1 MSYNYICFYFTTF
14 SKHTVF
20 LIAKQYIHVLL
31 FKIIKFKYQ
40 CIILLYELKYDE
52 LKHKHVLDLCMVN

>member
-1 MSYNYICFYFTTF
+1 MSYNNICFYFTTF
-14 SKHTVF
+14 SKYTVF
-20 LIAKQYIHVLL
+20 LARQYIHVLL